1 MLITIQVGHRLRID
15 IRADRDLLA
24 RVEALEA
31 EADKLGEEVRQLES
45 GMGEYLL
52 KDDVPEIELLE
63 EYIADTTKLQQEVSD
78 LNFWKA
84 DRNHSHKEPE
94 PSRGRGDGPV
104 DDQLL
109 AAVGEQHD
117 PDADHLRVEVD
128 RGAD

>member
-15 IRADRDLLA
+15 IRADKDLLD
-24 RVEALEA
+24 RIKALEA
-31 EADKLGEEVRQLES
+31 EADRLGEEVRQLES
-45 GMGEYLL
+45 ERGDYLL
-52 KDDVPEIELLE
+52 RDDAPEIELVE
-63 EYIADTTKLQQEVSD
+63 EYIALAEKLRQEALD

-84 DRNHSHKEPE
+84 DRNHSHKAPE
-94 PSRGRGDGPV
+94 PSRGRRDGPV

-117 PDADHLRVEVD
+117 PHADHLRVEVD